1 MGESESILVVDDDPA
16 IGTVL
21 GALLRQEGFASAWAD
36 SGEAA
41 LTALDERHFD
51 AVLTDIKMPGLDGMG
66 LLDRLSTERPDLP
79 VVLLTA
85 HGTVPMAVE
94 AMKRGA
100 ADFLLKPFD
109 SEEVL
114 FVIRKALAASMRAIA
129 SPERAP
135 SKTLVGASAAMREV
149 AELVRR
155 TARGKATVLIRGESG
170 TGKELVA
177 RAVHDAS
184 PRSQGPFVK
193 LHCAA
198 LPEALLESELFGYE
212 KGAFT
217 GAATRK
223 PGRIELADG
232 GTLFLDEIGDIS
244 LAVQV
249 KLLRV
254 LQEREFERLGGRD
267 TIRIDV
273 RFVAASHRDLESMVA
288 RGQFREDLFYR
299 LNVVP
304 FRLPALRERA
314 GDIERLARHFCAL
327 HSIANRHS
335 EMKFHGEALEILAA
349 QTWPG
354 NVRQLE
360 NFVERLVVLADAS
373 VITAADVQQ
382 ELGRE
387 SSIPRDG
394 TSGVDLAG
402 SVDLSLETQRRKGE
416 RETLT
421 AALAR
426 SRNNRTLAARLLGIS
441 RRTLYTKLEE
451 HGLM

>member
-1 MGESESILVVDDDPA
+1 MGESESFLVVDDDPA

-41 LTALDERHFD
+41 LAALGARHFD

-66 LLDRLSTERPDLP
+66 LLDRLSAERPDLP
-79 VVLLTA
+79 VILLTA

-114 FVIRKALAASMRAIA
+114 FVLRRALAASVRTV
-129 SPERAP
+129 PERPP
-135 SKTLVGASAAMREV
+135 SKTLVGASSAMREV
-149 AELVRR
+149 DELVRR
-155 TARGKATVLIRGESG
+155 AARGKATVLIRGESG

-223 PGRIELADG
+223 PGRIELAHG

-244 LAVQV
+244 LGVQV

-254 LQEREFERLGGRD
+254 IQEREFERLGGRE
-267 TIRIDV
+267 TLRVDV
-273 RFVAASHRDLESMVA
+273 RFVAASHRDLESMVGL
-288 RGQFREDLFYR
+288 GQFREDLFYR

-304 FRLPALRERA
+304 FRLPPLRERS
-314 GDIERLARHFCAL
+314 GDVEQLARYFCAL
-327 HSIANRHS
+327 HSRANRRF
-335 EMKFHGEALEILAA
+335 EMTFDTRALQILAA
-349 QTWPG
+349 QPWPG

-360 NFVERLVVLADAS
+360 NFVERLVVLADGPL
-373 VITAADVQQ
+373 ITAGDIQR

-387 SSIPRDG
+387 SSIVRDE
-394 TSGVDLAG
+394 TSGING
-402 SVDLSLETQRRKGE
+402 RGTVDLSLENQRRKSE
-416 RETLT
+416 RETLS
-421 AALAR
+421 AALSR
-426 SRNNRTLAARLLGIS
+426 SGNNRTLAARLLGIS

>member
-21 GALLRQEGFASAWAD
+21 GALLRQEGFAAAWRE

-41 LTALDERHFD
+41 LAALDERHFD

-66 LLDRLSTERPDLP
+66 LLDRLSAERPDLP

-114 FVIRKALAASMRAIA
+114 FVLRKTLAASVRPAA
-129 SPERAP
+129 VPDRPP
-135 SKTLVGASAAMREV
+135 SKTLVGASPAMREV
-149 AELVRR
+149 GELVRR
-155 TARGKATVLIRGESG
+155 AARGNATVLIRGESG

-254 LQEREFERLGGRD
+254 IQEREFERLGGRE
-267 TIRIDV
+267 TIRVDV
-273 RFVAASHRDLESMVA
+273 RFVAATHRDLESMVA

-304 FRLPALRERA
+304 FRLPALRERS
-314 GDIERLARHFCAL
+314 GDVERLARHFCAV
-327 HSIANRHS
+327 HSRANRRFEMTFDS
-335 EMKFHGEALEILAA
+335 EGLRVLAE
-349 QTWPG
+349 QPWPG

-360 NFVERLVVLADAS
+360 NFVERLVVLADAPL
-373 VITAADVQQ
+373 ITAEDIQR

-387 SSIPRDG
+387 SSISRDETPG
-394 TSGVDLAG
+394 IDKHGN
-402 SVDLSLETQRRKGE
+402 VDLSLENQRRKSE

-426 SRNNRTLAARLLGIS
+426 SGNNRTLAARLLGIS